1 MLNDKQKEFCR
12 LIVSG
17 VLANEAYQRAFDN
30 PNKNSA
36 SVGATKLQRQAKIQ
50 AEIKRLQEENA
61 EIVKAAAT
69 KAIQDDTT
77 RDIMQRA
84 ERMGILTQIAR
95 GNIKLGKPMVVDKV
109 IQVIEV
115 VPDYM
120 DRKNA
125 IAELNK
131 MDGNYAAAKADIT
144 TTNTTPQATTAVVLN
159 FDGNKIEILK

>member
-1 MLNDKQKEFCR
+1 
-12 LIVSG
+12 
-17 VLANEAYQRAFDN
+17 
-30 PNKNSA
+30 
-36 SVGATKLQRQAKIQ
+36 
-50 AEIKRLQEENA
+50 
-61 EIVKAAAT
+61 
-69 KAIQDDTT
+69 
-77 RDIMQRA
+77 MQRA
-84 ERMGILTQIAR
+84 ERMEIPTKIAR